1 MTLKTRDRNLILGL
15 TRGRVP
21 PNTTNPPAMPAIKSE
36 YGETLELPPNEK
48 CPPGNRYAVSNI
60 NIHDMKNATV
70 VKTTIQ
76 GSFHNLSV
84 IPLMARENASITPNR
99 HPSK

>member
-36 YGETLELPPNEK
+36 YGETLE
-48 CPPGNRYAVSNI
+48 
-60 NIHDMKNATV
+60 
-70 VKTTIQ
+70 
-76 GSFHNLSV
+76 
-84 IPLMARENASITPNR
+84 
-99 HPSK
+99 